1 MYSNIIMKKI
11 FLCIVLVILFVA
23 PISAQE
29 DIKAIYVID
38 GKQIENFDGSQLKGK
53 TIVNYTINS
62 GKGANIHMIVTT
74 DSVEQAVPTEK
85 DDKKTQLKSKDE
97 SIYVVNDKLVPHSK
111 VKEIPVSK
119 IVSVKIIKDPT
130 DADYIKYA
138 KEANFNPKYVMKI
151 LAK

>member
-1 MYSNIIMKKI
+1 MKKI
-11 FLCIVLVILFVA
+11 FLCIVLIILFVA

-38 GKQIENFDGSQLKGK
+38 GKQIENFDGSQLIGK

-62 GKGANIHMIVTT
+62 VKGTNIHLIVTT
-74 DSVEQAVPTEK
+74 DSAEQAVSPEK
-85 DDKKTQLKSKDE
+85 DNNKAQLKSRDE

-111 VKEIPVSK
+111 VKEIPLSK

-130 DADYIKYA
+130 DTEYIKYA
-138 KEANFNPKYVMKI
+138 KEANFYPKYVMKI